1 MGKHWGMH
9 VDHKFK
15 TIQSVSLTCNK
26 SFKATA
32 LTISQVCTPHT
43 RRLYNLKENIKGK
56 KKMKFKYLSFANC
69 LTYGYKILE
78 AVTIL

>member
-1 MGKHWGMH
+1 MGKHWGLH

-43 RRLYNLKENIKGK
+43 RRFSFILVQFKKKYKGK
-56 KKMKFKYLSFANC
+56 KEN
-69 LTYGYKILE
+69 E
-78 AVTIL
+78 V